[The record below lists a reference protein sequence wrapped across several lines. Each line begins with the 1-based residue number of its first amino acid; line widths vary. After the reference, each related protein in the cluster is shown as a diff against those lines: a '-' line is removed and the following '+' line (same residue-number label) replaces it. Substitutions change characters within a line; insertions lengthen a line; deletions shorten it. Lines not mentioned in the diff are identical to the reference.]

1 MAEAENY
8 EDDLFDDLYVVWSTL
23 VTPNLNMT

>member
-8 EDDLFDDLYVVWSTL
+8 EDDLFDDLYVILSTL
-23 VTPNLNMT
+23 VTPNLNMI